1 MYPPL
6 VVNLVLVAGQVVIGE
21 GSLVVSCA
29 FAARH
34 ADRLFMS
41 IHDLDTLPH
50 DSKAVCA
57 GHSSIE
63 RI

>member
-1 MYPPL
+1 MCPPL
-6 VVNLVLVAGQVVIGE
+6 IVNLVLVVAEQVVTGE
-21 GSLVVSCA
+21 GSLAVSCA

-41 IHDLDTLPH
+41 IHDIDTLPH

-57 GHSSIE
+57 GHSSY
-63 RI
+63 